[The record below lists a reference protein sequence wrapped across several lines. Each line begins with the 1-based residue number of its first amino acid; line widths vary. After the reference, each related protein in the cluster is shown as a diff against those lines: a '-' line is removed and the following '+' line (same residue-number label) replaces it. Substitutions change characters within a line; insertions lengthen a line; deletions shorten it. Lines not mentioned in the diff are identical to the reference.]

1 MRNILISITLISGLV
16 FTSLIK
22 NKTRLLEKELFYLDN
37 EINSLN
43 FNLNEASLDFEY
55 LTTPKHISLLAKD
68 FLDEDFSYYK
78 ESQIKKPIKPEKDLA
93 ILKKSKNDNTVSQF
107 STEES
112 VNKKSNVANEIDNR
126 QLLITKKIEIQIT
139 GDAFAGEET
148 VKYLAILKKLKTN
161 NTFSQ
166 LSTEKSVNKKSNV
179 AKEIDNR
186 QLLATKKIETQI
198 TEDAF
203 TGEETI
209 KYLVILKKLKNN
221 NTVSQLSTEES
232 INKKSNVAKEI
243 DNRQLQ
249 GSKKISVS
257 KKVHNWVGLQIVKSF
272 FGIPAI
278 PVR

>member
-1 MRNILISITLISGLV
+1 MRNILISITLISGLI
-16 FTSLIK
+16 FTSLVK
-22 NKTRLLEKELFYLDN
+22 NKTRLLEKELLYLDN

-55 LTTPKHISLLAKD
+55 LTTPKHISLLAKN
-68 FLDEDFSYYK
+68 FLDENFSYYK
-78 ESQIKKPIKPEKDLA
+78 ESQIKKSIKPEKDLA
-93 ILKKSKNDNTVSQF
+93 ILKKLKNDNTF
-107 STEES
+107 T
-112 VNKKSNVANEIDNR
+112 
-126 QLLITKKIEIQIT
+126 
-139 GDAFAGEET
+139 
-148 VKYLAILKKLKTN
+148 
-161 NTFSQ
+161 Q

-186 QLLATKKIETQI
+186 QLLATKNIETQI

-209 KYLVILKKLKNN
+209 KYLAILKKLKNN

-243 DNRQLQ
+243 DNRQLLATKNIETQITEDAFTGEETIKYLAILKKLKNNNTVSQLSTEESINKKSNVAKEIDNRHLQ

-257 KKVHNWVGLQIVKSF
+257 KKVHNWAGLQIIKSF
-272 FGIPAI
+272 LGIPAI
-278 PVR
+278 PVK

>member
-1 MRNILISITLISGLV
+1 MRNILILITLISGLI
-16 FTSLIK
+16 FTSLVK
-22 NKTRLLEKELFYLDN
+22 NKTRLLEKELLYLDN

-43 FNLNEASLDFEY
+43 FNLNEISLDFEY
-55 LTTPKHISLLAKD
+55 LTTLKRISLLAKN
-68 FLDEDFSYYK
+68 FLDENFSYYK
-78 ESQIKKPIKPEKDLA
+78 ESQIKKSIKPEKDLA
-93 ILKKSKNDNTVSQF
+93 ILKKLKNDN
-107 STEES
+107 
-112 VNKKSNVANEIDNR
+112 
-126 QLLITKKIEIQIT
+126 
-139 GDAFAGEET
+139 AFT
-148 VKYLAILKKLKTN
+148 
-161 NTFSQ
+161 Q

-186 QLLATKKIETQI
+186 QLLATKNIETQI

-209 KYLVILKKLKNN
+209 KYLAILKKLKNN

-232 INKKSNVAKEI
+232 INKTSNVTKEI

-257 KKVHNWVGLQIVKSF
+257 KKVHNWAGLQIIKSF

-278 PVR
+278 QVK

>member
-1 MRNILISITLISGLV
+1 MRNILILITLISGLI
-16 FTSLIK
+16 FTSLVK
-22 NKTRLLEKELFYLDN
+22 NKTRLLEKELLHLDN

-68 FLDEDFSYYK
+68 FLDENFSYYK
-78 ESQIKKPIKPEKDLA
+78 ESQIKKSIKPE
-93 ILKKSKNDNTVSQF
+93 
-107 STEES
+107 
-112 VNKKSNVANEIDNR
+112 
-126 QLLITKKIEIQIT
+126 
-139 GDAFAGEET
+139 
-148 VKYLAILKKLKTN
+148 KYLAILKKLKN
-161 NTFSQ
+161 GNTFTQ
-166 LSTEKSVNKKSNV
+166 LRTEESINKKSNV

-186 QLLATKKIETQI
+186 QLLATKNIETQI

-209 KYLVILKKLKNN
+209 KYLAILKKLKNN

-232 INKKSNVAKEI
+232 INKTSNVTKEI

-257 KKVHNWVGLQIVKSF
+257 KKVHNWAGLQIIRSF
-272 FGIPAI
+272 LGIPTI
-278 PVR
+278 PIK

>member
-1 MRNILISITLISGLV
+1 MRKILILITLISGLIL
-16 FTSLIK
+16 TSLIK
-22 NKTRLLEKELFYLDN
+22 NKTRLLEKELLYLDN

-112 VNKKSNVANEIDNR
+112 VNKKSNVAKEIDNR

-139 GDAFAGEET
+139 GDAFVGEET
-148 VKYLAILKKLKTN
+148 VKYLAILKKSKN
-161 NTFSQ
+161 DNTVSQ
-166 LSTEKSVNKKSNV
+166 FSTEESVNKKSNI

-186 QLLATKKIETQI
+186 Q
-198 TEDAF
+198 
-203 TGEETI
+203 
-209 KYLVILKKLKNN
+209 
-221 NTVSQLSTEES
+221 S
-232 INKKSNVAKEI
+232 
-243 DNRQLQ
+243 Q
-249 GSKKISVS
+249 GSKEIAVS
-257 KKVHNWVGLQIVKSF
+257 QKVHNWMGLQIVKSLL
-272 FGIPAI
+272 GIPTI
-278 PVR
+278 PVK

>member
-1 MRNILISITLISGLV
+1 MRNILILITLISGLI

-22 NKTRLLEKELFYLDN
+22 NKTRLLEKELLYLDN

-55 LTTPKHISLLAKD
+55 LTTPKRISFLVKN
-68 FLDEDFSYYK
+68 FLDEYFSYYK
-78 ESQIKKPIKPEKDLA
+78 ESQIKKSIKPEKDLA
-93 ILKKSKNDNTVSQF
+93 ILKKLKNDNTF
-107 STEES
+107 T
-112 VNKKSNVANEIDNR
+112 
-126 QLLITKKIEIQIT
+126 
-139 GDAFAGEET
+139 
-148 VKYLAILKKLKTN
+148 
-161 NTFSQ
+161 Q

-186 QLLATKKIETQI
+186 QLLATKNIEIQI

-209 KYLVILKKLKNN
+209 KYLAILKKLKNN

-249 GSKKISVS
+249 ESKKISVS
-257 KKVHNWVGLQIVKSF
+257 KKVHNWAGLQIIKSLL
-272 FGIPAI
+272 AI
-278 PVR
+278 PSIPVK